1 MRLAARIARPR
12 VRISRHQLGDS
23 GTALPRLVRTC
34 HRTGDDVAARPRL
47 ARACHLH
54 GVFGAALPL
63 RGLRARNI
71 HGVFGTSSPGLA
83 RAFYLRGVYGGRSTA
98 PSSCLPADRPAR
110 ADLSFFQ
117 AGHLSLRCCIY
128 QSGRCATFLFLAR
141 RRPLS
146 GLVSSATS
154 ASSYCI
160 IGSPLFSAPRPR
172 QARIGQAVRPSGG
185 IAPTARQAHRLPPRL
200 NPCLAIIVRPNL
212 GGGPPDLR
220 NDKAP
225 PYL

>member
-1 MRLAARIARPR
+1 MWPRGHVWRARAIYTAFLGPR
-12 VRISRHQLGDS
+12 CLFAGFVRAIFTAFS
-23 GTALPRLVRTC
+23 GPRRQVW
-34 HRTGDDVAARPRL
+34 L
-47 ARACHLH
+47 ARSIYAA
-54 GVFGAALPL
+54 FMGAAPPHLAHASPL
-63 RGLRARNI
+63 I
-71 HGVFGTSSPGLA
+71 
-83 RAFYLRGVYGGRSTA
+83 A
-98 PSSCLPADRPAR
+98 PR